1 MNLRESVV
9 IDENFKATMKCRSFS
24 NKPKLDGD
32 YEVTVTG
39 H

>member
-1 MNLRESVV
+1 MSLKENV
-9 IDENFKATMKCRSFS
+9 IIEDNFKATIKCRSFS